1 MHKIDVAGL
10 SCPLPVIQVKKEI
23 DAGNLP
29 LQVSV
34 SVGAPR
40 ENVKRLAEN
49 SGLRVTEQPAGDG
62 VFTLELTKA

>member
-1 MHKIDVAGL
+1 MHKIDVTGL

-34 SVGAPR
+34 SVGAAR

-49 SGLRVTEQPAGDG
+49 SGLKVTEQPAGDG